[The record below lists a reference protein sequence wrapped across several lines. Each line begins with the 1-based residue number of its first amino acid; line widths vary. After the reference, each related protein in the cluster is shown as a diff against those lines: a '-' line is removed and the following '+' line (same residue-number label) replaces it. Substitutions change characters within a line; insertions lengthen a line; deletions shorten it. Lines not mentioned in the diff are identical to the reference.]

1 MAHFPSEEYPKF
13 EIEIYPSGWAYSNN
27 WSNFQRM
34 LISPEDR
41 FSSGISSSHYKI
53 INQIPDY
60 ISDYYTTDTGTE
72 QFGIKNG
79 TYKITLK
86 LARSWDISGSNIPS
100 SQAEAF
106 NIAKYTGTGTVT
118 QKNQATTIVEDT
130 GYEISTG
137 YRVLSYD
144 MSQIIEVSGAH
155 STRGLAIYNSM
166 PNYSSNSAN
175 PSDLNLQQMYYHMT
189 RVELLEGK
197 TV

>member
-1 MAHFPSEEYPKF
+1 MAYFPKEEYPKF
-13 EIEIYPSGWAYSNN
+13 ELEIYPAGWAYSNN

-86 LARSWDISGSNIPS
+86 LARSWDISVSNAPANH
-100 SQAEAF
+100 AEQF
-106 NIAKYTGTGTVT
+106 NVAKYTGTGTVT

-166 PNYSSNSAN
+166 INVNNAYAN
-175 PSDLNLQQMYYHMT
+175 PSDPNTQQMYYHMT